1 MVQNYIPT
9 TPRKISVNFSL
20 CIVDGKG
27 VNWLLLKITGGGVN
41 TLLNL
46 DDIICEQS
54 LTEDVLEEHSVLPAG
69 GGGEE
74 GDEEGVSHDLSQGR
88 RHPEACCETDLELQA
103 YSGAVQIPAE
113 TSFSCPSCST
123 ERTLSNLALA
133 EQPSTLTKL

>member
-1 MVQNYIPT
+1 MNSPLQYEYEYEGG
-9 TPRKISVNFSL
+9 FL
-20 CIVDGKG
+20 DQLGELDGY
-27 VNWLLLKITGGGVN
+27 LADAADGGEAVVRVVEGP
-41 TLLNL
+41 
-46 DDIICEQS
+46 QH

>member
-1 MVQNYIPT
+1 M
-9 TPRKISVNFSL
+9 
-20 CIVDGKG
+20 DGYLADAADAG
-27 VNWLLLKITGGGVN
+27 EAVVRVVEGP
-41 TLLNL
+41 
-46 DDIICEQS
+46 QH

>member
-1 MVQNYIPT
+1 MNSPLQYE
-9 TPRKISVNFSL
+9 RKQQDSETRTETNLSEL
-20 CIVDGKG
+20 DGYLADAADAG
-27 VNWLLLKITGGGVN
+27 EAVVRVVEGP
-41 TLLNL
+41 
-46 DDIICEQS
+46 QH